1 MQMQLLLTNIPMKRR
16 TLTRY
21 LTLGAIAS
29 SLPVALAA
37 CQPASD
43 TASTES
49 AESNAEEPVK
59 IDSTP
64 RDDGFA
70 AVGTVAE
77 LDEQG
82 FISDK
87 AFFAGSLLLIR
98 DPDNASSV
106 IAVDSLCT
114 HQGCSVD
121 WESDTG
127 VFACPC
133 HGSSFNPDGTV
144 ATGPATTPLGTFE
157 AIIEEDLVL
166 VKATT

>member
-1 MQMQLLLTNIPMKRR
+1 MKRR
-16 TLTRY
+16 TLTKY
-21 LTLGAIAS
+21 LTLSAIAS

-37 CQPASD
+37 CQSSSD
-43 TASTES
+43 TASTDS
-49 AESNAEEPVK
+49 ITTNNKPVK

-70 AVGTVAE
+70 AIGTVAE
-77 LDEQG
+77 LDEKG

-98 DPDNASSV
+98 DPGDTSAL

-121 WESDTG
+121 WESDAG

-133 HGSSFNPDGTV
+133 HGSSFNADGTV
-144 ATGPATTPLGTFE
+144 ATGPATTALKTFE

-166 VKATT
+166 VKAIT

>member
-1 MQMQLLLTNIPMKRR
+1 MKRR
-16 TLTRY
+16 TLTKY

-37 CQPASD
+37 CQSPSD

-49 AESNAEEPVK
+49 SGAEPASEPVK

-64 RDDGFA
+64 REDGFA

-77 LDEQG
+77 LDENG

-98 DPDNASSV
+98 DPADSAALV
-106 IAVDSLCT
+106 AVDSLCT

-133 HGSSFNPDGTV
+133 HGSSFNADGTV

-157 AIIEEDLVL
+157 AIIEGDLVL
-166 VKATT
+166 VRAT

>member
-1 MQMQLLLTNIPMKRR
+1 MKRR
-16 TLTRY
+16 TLTKY

-37 CQPASD
+37 CQSSSD
-43 TASTES
+43 TETATSPES
-49 AESNAEEPVK
+49 SEPATSAPVK
-59 IDSTP
+59 IDPTP
-64 RDDGFA
+64 REDGFA
-70 AVGTVAE
+70 AVATVAD
-77 LDEQG
+77 LDEKG

-87 AFFAGSLLLIR
+87 AFFAGSLLVIR
-98 DPDNASSV
+98 NPDDASSL

-121 WESDTG
+121 WESNNG

-133 HGSSFNPDGTV
+133 HGSSFNSDGSV

-157 AIIEEDLVL
+157 AIIEGDLVL
-166 VKATT
+166 VRAAT

>member
-1 MQMQLLLTNIPMKRR
+1 MKRR
-16 TLTRY
+16 TLTKY

-37 CQPASD
+37 CQSASD
-43 TASTES
+43 TASTDSSATDES
-49 AESNAEEPVK
+49 PAK

-77 LDEQG
+77 LDEKG

-87 AFFAGSLLLIR
+87 TFFGGDLLVIRNPNDSSSL
-98 DPDNASSV
+98 V
-106 IAVDSLCT
+106 AVDSLCT
-114 HQGCSVD
+114 HQACSVA
-121 WESDTG
+121 WESDAG

-133 HGSSFNPDGTV
+133 HGSSFNADGTV

-157 AIIEEDLVL
+157 AILEGDLVL
-166 VKATT
+166 VRAAT